1 MLTISNNGIITVN
14 RGDDFSVPLF
24 INQGTELA
32 PVRYTLTGTDEVY
45 LGVFSDNAN
54 YLLDTEETIIFTPE
68 EEEEED
74 EITYLGIPEIDEY
87 FSNALVRK
95 TFTASNL
102 NANGDVLIK
111 FTNNDTKFL
120 LPGNYYYQIR
130 AKITKDNQ
138 LYINTIVSKTPFIVL
153 A

>member
-32 PVRYTLTGTDEVY
+32 PARYTLTGTDEVY
-45 LGVFSDNAN
+45 LGIFSDGAN
-54 YLLDTEETIIFTPE
+54 YLLDTQGTIIFVQNS
-68 EEEEED
+68 
-74 EITYLGIPEIDEY
+74 ITYLGIPEINIY
-87 FSNALVRK
+87 FDNAVVRK
-95 TFTASNL
+95 TLTTANL

-130 AKITKDNQ
+130 AKITKDSQ

>member
-32 PVRYTLTGTDEVY
+32 PARYILTGTDEVY
-45 LGVFSDNAN
+45 LGIFSDGAN
-54 YLLDTEETIIFTPE
+54 YLLDTEGTIIFV
-68 EEEEED
+68 ED

-87 FSNALVRK
+87 FDNAVVRK
-95 TFTASNL
+95 TFTTANL
-102 NANGDVLIK
+102 NANGDVIIK
-111 FTNNDTKFL
+111 FTNVDTTFL

-130 AKITKDNQ
+130 AKITKEGQ
-138 LYINTIVSKTPFIVL
+138 PYINTIVKKTPFIVL
-153 A
+153 S